1 MSEEQFRF
9 IGARFDDLERHMKVL
24 AEANLMTREC
34 LSAEIQETNKR
45 IDGVEANLGRFAV
58 RVDERFDKLE
68 TETNERID
76 GLEANLGRFAV
87 RVGERFDKLET
98 ETAKRFDKLETET
111 AKRFDK
117 LETGS
122 AETRQQLEAFR
133 DDTQQ
138 RLKCIEG
145 HLSLKSTSSSRTP
158 PRATPT
164 SLTKRLKKS

>member
-34 LSAEIQETNKR
+34 LSAEIQ
-45 IDGVEANLGRFAV
+45 AV
-58 RVDERFDKLE
+58 SKQ
-68 TETNERID
+68 TNERID
-76 GLEANLGRFAV
+76 GLEAILGRFAV
-87 RVGERFDKLET
+87 RVAERFDKLET
-98 ETAKRFDKLETET
+98 ETAKRFDKLETE
-111 AKRFDK
+111 
-117 LETGS
+117 S

-133 DDTQQ
+133 DATQQ
-138 RLKCIEG
+138 RLKRIEG

-158 PRATPT
+158 PRAAPT